1 MGGAGG
7 IKIRRGG
14 KLRGRVEIGEHFLH
28 PGGFG
33 LKLLRAIILT
43 GGQTRAGD
51 NNTGVERGRRRR
63 RILCVIRVD
72 ERDSG
77 DRARD

>member
-1 MGGAGG
+1 MGEG

-14 KLRGRVEIGEHFLH
+14 KLRGRVKIGEHFLH

-33 LKLLRAIILT
+33 LKLPAIILT

-51 NNTGVERGRRRR
+51 NNARVEGEEDTVRNSRRRAF
-63 RILCVIRVD
+63 
-72 ERDSG
+72 G
-77 DRARD
+77 G

>member
-1 MGGAGG
+1 MGEGG

-51 NNTGVERGRRRR
+51 NNTGVERGEEEEDTVRNSR
-63 RILCVIRVD
+63 
-72 ERDSG
+72 G
-77 DRARD
+77 RARFGG